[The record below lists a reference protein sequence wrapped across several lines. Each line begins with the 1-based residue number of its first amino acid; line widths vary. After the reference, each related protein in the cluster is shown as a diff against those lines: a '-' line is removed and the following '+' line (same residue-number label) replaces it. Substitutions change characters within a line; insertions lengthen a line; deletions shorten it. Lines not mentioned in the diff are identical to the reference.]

1 MKEITELRVMIL
13 PHFRIRRTIRRVQL
27 LTHQGVLWL
36 QLAACPVAG
45 NGLGLPQVSTRV

>member
-13 PHFRIRRTIRRVQL
+13 PRFRTRRTIRRVQL

-36 QLAACPVAG
+36 QLAAYRAAG
-45 NGLGLPQVSTRV
+45 SGLGLPQVSTRV